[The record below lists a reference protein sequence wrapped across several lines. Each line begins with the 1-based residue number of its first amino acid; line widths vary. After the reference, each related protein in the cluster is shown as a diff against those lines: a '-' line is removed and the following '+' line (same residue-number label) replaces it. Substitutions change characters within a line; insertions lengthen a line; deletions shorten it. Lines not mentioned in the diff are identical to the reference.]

1 MTIPYAALAAA
12 ELIRLNEGLRSM
24 SQLWRILLGYTR
36 SSQLEIK
43 RLTAVRHTDDSL
55 ALHQGARQTCPCR
68 LVAMHQYP
76 LGWVKTFV
84 EERRHMGQD
93 GGQEVGAVSA
103 EVLAQL
109 VFR

>member
-12 ELIRLNEGLRSM
+12 ALIRLNEGLRSM
-24 SQLWRILLGYTR
+24 SPSGAYCWATR
-36 SSQLEIK
+36 GASQLEIK